1 MADFKVVDDM
11 KKVEELRIYSYGF
24 NDNTNTFYSDALES
38 RKMLALGAYINDE
51 LVGAAYLS
59 GYLNALYIENVFV
72 KCEYRNKKIATDL
85 INYIITNKD
94 IFENFFGKKFMKS
107 MIEPN
112 STITMNLYEKIGY
125 SEPNSL
131 NIMSR
136 RI

>member
-1 MADFKVVDDM
+1 MADFKVVDDI

-24 NDNTNTFYSDALES
+24 NDNTNTFYTDALKS

-72 KCEYRNKKIATDL
+72 KCEYRNKKVATDL
-85 INYIITNKD
+85 INYIIMNKD

-112 STITMNLYEKIGY
+112 SIITINLYEKIGY
-125 SEPNSL
+125 SGPNSL